1 MRDIVILLFLLLAAA
16 VVTDLRSN
24 RIPNWLIIMGL
35 IMGIATT
42 NHFIESIS
50 VFIFI
55 ILIFFPAFTIGAL
68 GAGDIK
74 CIAMISF
81 YLTRQEM
88 LWALFYTFLTAAG
101 YSVCKILYYRS
112 FQVRKSK
119 VRLAVFLFAGTLIS
133 VGGTYL

>member
-1 MRDIVILLFLLLAAA
+1 VRDIVILLFLLLAAA

-74 CIAMISF
+74 CIAMMSF

-112 FQVRKSK
+112 FQVRKRK